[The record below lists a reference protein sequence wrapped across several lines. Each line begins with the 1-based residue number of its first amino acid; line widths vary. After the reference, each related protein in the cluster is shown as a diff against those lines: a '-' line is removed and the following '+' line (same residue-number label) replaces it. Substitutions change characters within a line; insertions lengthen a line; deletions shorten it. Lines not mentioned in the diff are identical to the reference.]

1 MIDLAWSSLRARA
14 LAVTLVVI
22 SLTCALVMLL
32 SLERIQSATKNGF
45 DQSISGVDLIIG
57 PRSGGI
63 ELVLYTVF
71 HLGRPT
77 NNITMQTVD
86 DLATHEAIDWLVP
99 IALGDSH
106 RSFRVIATIP
116 EYFDRIRVRQNDA
129 LNFAQGRRFKGL
141 NEVVIGATVADQL
154 DYQIGD
160 SIFLTH
166 GSGEALGKVH
176 DDFAFTITGIL
187 EPTGTPNDQAVFVD
201 LKGYEL
207 IHLGWQSGTRAFGI
221 ANLDLNNI
229 PPDALKPKTVTAA
242 FVGLKSKLAL
252 FPFVRSVN
260 EYPEEAVSAI
270 IPGIALSEL
279 WSIVGMVD
287 RAFTFLSWL
296 IIAISLITMVTMT
309 ISSLDARTR
318 EMTIL
323 RAIGAAPREIASLV
337 LMEAALIGLAAIVCA
352 ILIVSGS
359 TFLAQD
365 ILAQR
370 LGIAPDIAL
379 ITVDEIKIF
388 AMIFAAGL
396 ASSVLPAIM
405 VYRRS
410 MQQGFSQ

>member
-141 NEVVIGATVADQL
+141 NEVVVGTTVADQL

-287 RAFTFLSWL
+287 RVFTFLSWL

-396 ASSVLPAIM
+396 ASSLLPAIM